1 MAYYSDDL
9 IEEIIATN
17 DIVDVVSEYIP
28 LKKRGRNYLGLCPF
42 HKEKTPSFIVSSD
55 KQICKCFGCAKGG
68 GVINFIKEIEKI
80 EFKEAIEFL
89 ANRANIDLERYIVK
103 TGNSNYNDEVNL
115 KVKKDVIY
123 AINKDTAIYY
133 HNNLKEEVSK
143 EVSVVKEYLEKR
155 KLDSKTVIKFGLGYA
170 NGKIPLLK
178 YLENKGYSLEDIL
191 LSGIIVKS
199 EKGNYYDRFFNRLIF
214 PIFDVMG
221 RVIAFGGRVLD
232 NSMPKY
238 LNSAENIVY
247 HKGKHLYGMNF
258 VKKLNDINELI
269 IVEGYMDCVSLQKS
283 GFNNVVASLGTALTV
298 DQARL
303 IKKYTDNVVVGY
315 DQDAAGQEATLR
327 SMDILGDKKLNIKV
341 LKLDKE
347 GIKDPDEYVNKMGN
361 ERLKKCI
368 ANSISLVEFKIA
380 KFEKDV
386 DFNNLD
392 SKIKFL
398 NNVANILSKIDNNIK
413 RELYVDLI
421 SEKYLI
427 AREPILKE
435 INKKLK
441 IEIDSSSVLAEDI
454 TNKQVTNTDVRK
466 RKEQY
471 IIGLLLLKDKN
482 LINVA
487 INNIN
492 ENDFKF
498 DVLRRLFVKILDI
511 NKKYDITNIDIVS
524 KITEEDLLKELID
537 IMYINLDGIDK
548 IKYLNDMI
556 KGVKKDNFIERRK
569 EIIEKMQ
576 DINISK
582 DEKDVLQIELLE
594 IINSLGKLK

>member
-1 MAYYSDDL
+1 MAFYSDDL
-9 IEEIIATN
+9 IEDVISSN

-55 KQICKCFGCAKGG
+55 KQICKCFGCSKGG

-80 EFKEAIEFL
+80 EFKEAVEFL
-89 ANRANIDLERYIVK
+89 AARANIDLEKYIIK
-103 TGNSNYNDEVNL
+103 TGNNSYNEEVNL
-115 KVKKDVIY
+115 KEKKDVIY
-123 AINKDTAIYY
+123 KINKDAAIYY
-133 HNNLKEEVSK
+133 HNNLKEETK
-143 EVSVVKEYLEKR
+143 REKSVVKEYLAKR
-155 KLDSKTVIKFGLGYA
+155 NLDNNTVIKFGLGYA
-170 NGKIPLLK
+170 NGKVPLLN
-178 YLENKGYSLEDIL
+178 YLQDKGYSLEDIL

-199 EKGNYYDRFFNRLIF
+199 EKGRYYDRFFNRLIF
-214 PIFDVMG
+214 PIFDIMG

-232 NSMPKY
+232 NGMPKY
-238 LNSAENIVY
+238 LNSAENMVY

-258 VKKLNDINELI
+258 VKKLSDIKELV

-283 GFNNVVASLGTALTV
+283 GFNNVVASLGTALTI

-327 SMDILGDKKLNIKV
+327 SMDILQDRKLNIKV
-341 LKLDKE
+341 LKLDKDD
-347 GIKDPDEYVNKMGN
+347 IKDPDEYVNKMGT
-361 ERLKKCI
+361 ERLSKCI
-368 ANSISLVEFKIA
+368 ENSISLVEFKIS

-386 DFNNLD
+386 DFNDLD

-421 SEKYLI
+421 SDKYLI
-427 AREPILKE
+427 AKEPILKE

-441 IEIDSSSVLAEDI
+441 INLENSDVSISDI
-454 TNKQVTNTDVRK
+454 TNKKVINTDSRK
-466 RKEQY
+466 KKEQY
-471 IIGLLLLKDKN
+471 IIALLLLKDKN
-482 LINVA
+482 IINVVFS
-487 INNIN
+487 NID
-492 ENDFKF
+492 ENSFKI
-498 DVLRRLFVKILDI
+498 DILKRLFAKILDL

-524 KITEEDLLKELID
+524 KIKEEELLKELLD

-548 IKYLNDMI
+548 IKYLNDMLSSI
-556 KGVKKDNFIERRK
+556 KKDNYVERK
-569 EIIEKMQ
+569 QEIIDRLNDKS
-576 DINISK
+576 INK

-594 IINSLGKLK
+594 IISILNKMK

>member
-1 MAYYSDDL
+1 M
-9 IEEIIATN
+9 
-17 DIVDVVSEYIP
+17 VSEYIP

-55 KQICKCFGCAKGG
+55 KQICKCFGCSKGG

-80 EFKEAIEFL
+80 EFKEAVEFL
-89 ANRANIDLERYIVK
+89 AARANIDLEKYIIK
-103 TGNSNYNDEVNL
+103 TGNNSYNEEVNL
-115 KVKKDVIY
+115 KEKKDVIY
-123 AINKDTAIYY
+123 KINKDAAIYY
-133 HNNLKEEVSK
+133 HNNLKEETK
-143 EVSVVKEYLEKR
+143 REKSVVKEYLAKR
-155 KLDSKTVIKFGLGYA
+155 NLDNNTVIKFGLGYA
-170 NGKIPLLK
+170 NGKVPLLN
-178 YLENKGYSLEDIL
+178 YLQDKGYSLEDIL

-199 EKGNYYDRFFNRLIF
+199 EKGRYYDRFFNRLIF
-214 PIFDVMG
+214 PIFDIMG

-232 NSMPKY
+232 NGMPKY
-238 LNSAENIVY
+238 LNSAENMVY

-258 VKKLNDINELI
+258 VKKLSDIKELV

-283 GFNNVVASLGTALTV
+283 GFNNVVASLGTALTI

-327 SMDILGDKKLNIKV
+327 SMDILQDRKLNIKV
-341 LKLDKE
+341 LKLDKDD
-347 GIKDPDEYVNKMGN
+347 IKDPDEYVNKMGT
-361 ERLKKCI
+361 ERLSKCI
-368 ANSISLVEFKIA
+368 ENSISLVEFKIS

-386 DFNNLD
+386 DFNDLD

-421 SEKYLI
+421 SDKYLI
-427 AREPILKE
+427 AKEPILKE

-441 IEIDSSSVLAEDI
+441 INLENSDVSISDI
-454 TNKQVTNTDVRK
+454 TNKKVINTDSRK
-466 RKEQY
+466 KKEQY
-471 IIGLLLLKDKN
+471 IIALLLLKDKN
-482 LINVA
+482 IINVVFS
-487 INNIN
+487 NID
-492 ENDFKF
+492 ENSFKI
-498 DVLRRLFVKILDI
+498 DILKRLFAKILDL

-524 KITEEDLLKELID
+524 KIKEEELLKELLD

-548 IKYLNDMI
+548 IKYLNDMLSSI
-556 KGVKKDNFIERRK
+556 KKDNYVERK
-569 EIIEKMQ
+569 QEIIDRLNDKS
-576 DINISK
+576 INK

-594 IINSLGKLK
+594 IISILNKMK